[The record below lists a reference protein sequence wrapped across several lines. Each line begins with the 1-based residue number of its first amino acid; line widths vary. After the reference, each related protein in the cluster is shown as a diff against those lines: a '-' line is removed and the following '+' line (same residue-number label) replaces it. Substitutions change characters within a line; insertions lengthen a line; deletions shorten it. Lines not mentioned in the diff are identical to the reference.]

1 MANCAECATY
11 FSQDR
16 VLLDMYDRAQK
27 VSAPAQVR
35 ESVSDPLALARW
47 EARHGSTNT
56 TPCLLQND
64 VWPSVLMAMLGVL
77 AVVLVVEFRPSAGTG
92 LEAPNV
98 FVEDYLRRDVGQ
110 GYLDTDDPAEVTQ
123 FLNREL
129 GVRLDPIRLARL
141 RLPQAHIFLLEGR
154 KPQPDLTDEGESKYA
169 A

>member
-1 MANCAECATY
+1 VANCAECATY

-16 VLLDMYDRAQK
+16 VLLDMYDRAQ
-27 VSAPAQVR
+27 
-35 ESVSDPLALARW
+35 
-47 EARHGSTNT
+47 
-56 TPCLLQND
+56 
-64 VWPSVLMAMLGVL
+64 
-77 AVVLVVEFRPSAGTG
+77 VVEFRPSAGTG

-110 GYLDTDDPAEVTQ
+110 GYLETDDPAEVTQ

-141 RLPQAHIFLLEGR
+141 RLPRAHIFLLEGR